1 MVAAL
6 ASEMFGDQ
14 NALTT
19 SWRKTAAKALRP
31 EEMVDKEALQTQA
44 MKRPA
49 SPGKAKENTS
59 MIYKGANWSA
69 LSIIP

>member
-1 MVAAL
+1 ML
-6 ASEMFGDQ
+6 GDQ

-19 SWRKTAAKALRP
+19 SCKKTAAKALRP

-49 SPGKAKENTS
+49 KPG
-59 MIYKGANWSA
+59 
-69 LSIIP
+69 